1 MNNFLRGFGNLKKN
15 ENGIMEYVDYL
26 GVKYTYDPTIKKWKS
41 NGRILT
47 EAALQDLE
55 ISEQEG
61 VGDAADDSGGGKKST
76 PQPSQPVQYKIT
88 TNLPEKTRSLSEL
101 EVIIPQLE
109 QNNIGYGHILYTSTL
124 DYTDPI
130 TGWLG
135 SNPPCCDVDYA
146 QYEINVQDHIDEWS
160 STYTQFNSY
169 YGTIPEYMTLN
180 FFHSPNVF
188 VELHE
193 LVRLTQFQGNSYVD
207 VDITSGIGLSAIN
220 MLYSTLNSTTPLYPQ
235 SEISHFGYQTLPYFF
250 LARPSGGDA
259 CTWDYQ
265 YTPLNATD
273 TALLQTYASEK
284 TRLINLLKD
293 RVTQLLANT
302 DANASILPAF
312 YMTYSEY
319 YATVTLPHLSNSTKE
334 WVSKTCI
341 AIKESCGDRKTEAY
355 VSSVVYEGSEYTF
368 NALRQG
374 NYSLPLNQLK
384 ANVDALPSLVGRS
397 SYMKEVILD
406 PIRDSGITTVHIW
419 HPWLYFF
426 DVAKQTPSGS
436 TTVGVTDVEIFLNRK
451 ILNDLFIDQNIR
463 SAIAIDNTAAWNV
476 ASVEDDVIAA
486 VISKDVEIANNIR
499 NG

>member
-1 MNNFLRGFGNLKKN
+1 MNNFLRGFGNFKKN

-26 GVKYTYDPTIKKWKS
+26 GIKYTYDPTIKKWKS

-76 PQPSQPVQYKIT
+76 PQPSQPVQYTIT

-109 QNNIGYGHILYTSTL
+109 QNNIRYGHILYTSTL
-124 DYTDPI
+124 NYTDPL

-146 QYEINVQDHIDEWS
+146 QYEINLQDHIDNWS

-169 YGTIPEYMTLN
+169 YGTIPEYMILN

-193 LVRLTQFQGNSYVD
+193 LVPLIKLEGNAYVD

-220 MLYSTLNSTTPLYPQ
+220 MLYSTTDATRAVYPQ
-235 SEISHFGYQTLPYFF
+235 ADCSHFGYPVLPYFF

-265 YTPLNATD
+265 YTPITAPD

-284 TRLINLLKD
+284 ARLINLLKD
-293 RVTQLLANT
+293 RVAELLTHT
-302 DANASILPAF
+302 DTTDTIATAH
-312 YMTYSEY
+312 YMTYSEQ
-319 YATVTLPHLSNSTKE
+319 YATITLPYLSNSTKE
-334 WVSKTCI
+334 WVLNNCT
-341 AIKESCGDRKTEAY
+341 AIQEACGSRKAAAY
-355 VSSVVYEGSEYTF
+355 VSSVVYDGSEYTF
-368 NALRQG
+368 DGLREG
-374 NYSLPLNQLK
+374 NFSLPLNQLK

-436 TTVGVTDVEIFLNRK
+436 TTLGVTDAHILLNRK
-451 ILNDLFIDQNIR
+451 ILNDLFIDQNTR
-463 SAIAIDNTAAWNV
+463 SAIAIDDTAAWNV
-476 ASVEDDVIAA
+476 ASVKNDVIAA
-486 VISKDVEIANNIR
+486 IISKDIEIANNIR